1 MATPNAQSD
10 MAQFFDFGEAS
21 NMVEAF
27 ISPEISRP
35 ASRAS
40 EHRVGCPAYG
50 LEGDEG

>member
-21 NMVEAF
+21 SVVQGLG
-27 ISPEISRP
+27 SPLPSRP

-40 EHRVGCPAYG
+40 KHRVGCPAYG
-50 LEGDEG
+50 QEGDDG

>member
-21 NMVEAF
+21 NMIEAL
-27 ISPEISRP
+27 IPPDISRP
-35 ASRAS
+35 TSRAS

-50 LEGDEG
+50 QEGDQG